1 MKLEPFISG
10 SGVSLYHGDC
20 REILPTLELDW
31 SRVVLVVDPVWPNA
45 MPCLVGA
52 SDPWGLWAEMWDA
65 LPCLPKRAVVHLSI
79 LSDPRFLGAI
89 PEELPFYR
97 SVNLEYPVPSFVG
110 RNVLSCEVAYLF
122 GEPPAVGQS
131 SKMFPGRVMSGG
143 GKARSDHPCPR
154 SEEHVRQLVGVW
166 SEPGEIILDPC
177 CGSGTTLVAAEY
189 WGREAVG
196 IEIVSE
202 FVELGKRR
210 LGGLELWDLPCL
222 PTKAQV

>member
-52 SDPWGLWAEMWDA
+52 SDPWGLWVEMWDA

-89 PEELPFYR
+89 PEELAFYR
-97 SVNLEYPVPSFVG
+97 SLNLEYPVPSFVG

-131 SKMFPGRVMSGG
+131 SKMFPGRVMAGAG
-143 GKARSDHPCPR
+143 NARSGEC
-154 SEEHVRQLVGVW
+154 SERPSLP
-166 SEPGEIILDPC
+166 SE
-177 CGSGTTLVAAEY
+177 
-189 WGREAVG
+189 
-196 IEIVSE
+196 
-202 FVELGKRR
+202 
-210 LGGLELWDLPCL
+210 
-222 PTKAQV
+222 